1 VSLARL
7 ALFLLLLVV
16 AATALLYTQQRR
28 LIFPAPSQF
37 PQAPPPGFRLVQT
50 QTDDGLRLVAL
61 HRTAQP
67 GQRTILFFHG
77 NGDNLLGAIE
87 ATRGLAANGNGLM
100 LVEYRGYGGNSGSP
114 GEAGLYRDGDAAM
127 RWLTAEGIAAR
138 DVIIVGNSIGSG
150 PATEMALRHDVA
162 ALMLVSGFSSLPDV
176 VGEAM
181 PFVPRWLVRDR
192 FDNVGKLAQ
201 VKAPMF
207 LMHGDADTLV
217 KPANL
222 ARLRRARPD
231 AKVALVAGVGHELAY
246 TAAAQA
252 ILVGWVNELADGPP
266 QSRD

>member
-1 VSLARL
+1 MKIAIN
-7 ALFLLLLVV
+7 LLLFAVVLLV

-28 LIFPAPSQF
+28 LIFPAPAVY
-37 PQAPPPGFRLVQT
+37 PQVPPPGFRLVHT
-50 QTDDGLRLVAL
+50 QTDDGLRLVAF
-61 HRTAQP
+61 HRPAAP
-67 GQRTILFFHG
+67 GQNTILFFHG

-87 ATRGLAANGNGLM
+87 ATRGPAANGNGLL
-100 LVEYRGYGGNSGSP
+100 LVEYRGYGGNPGSP
-114 GEAGLYRDGDAAM
+114 GEAGLYRDGEAAM
-127 RWLTAEGIAAR
+127 RWLNDAGVAAR

-192 FDNVGKLAQ
+192 FDNVGKLAR
-201 VKAPMF
+201 VKAPVF

-231 AKVALVAGVGHELAY
+231 ATVVLVPGAGHELAY

-252 ILVGWVNELADGPP
+252 ILADWVNRLASDIA
-266 QSRD
+266 R

>member
-1 VSLARL
+1 MSFAKLG
-7 ALFLLLLVV
+7 LFVLVFVV
-16 AATALLYTQQRR
+16 AVTALLYTQQRR
-28 LIFPAPSQF
+28 LIFPAPSQY
-37 PQAPPPGFRLVQT
+37 PQTPPPGFRLVHP
-50 QTDDGLRLVAL
+50 QTDDGLRLSAFY
-61 HRTAQP
+61 RTAQP
-67 GQRTILFFHG
+67 GQRTIVFFHG

-100 LVEYRGYGGNSGSP
+100 LVEYRGYGGNPGSP

-127 RWLTAEGIAAR
+127 RWLAAEGIAAR

-181 PFVPRWLVRDR
+181 SFVPRWLVRDR
-192 FDNVGKLAQ
+192 FDNVGKLAR
-201 VKAPMF
+201 VKAPVF
-207 LMHGDADTLV
+207 LMHGADDTLV
-217 KPANL
+217 KPASL

-231 AKVALVAGVGHELAY
+231 ATVVMVPGAGHELAY

-252 ILVGWVNELADGPP
+252 ILVDWSNELASD
-266 QSRD
+266 SVS

>member
-1 VSLARL
+1 MKIAIN
-7 ALFLLLLVV
+7 LLLFAVVLLV

-28 LIFPAPSQF
+28 LIFPAPAAC
-37 PQAPPPGFRLVQT
+37 PQAPPPGFRLVHT
-50 QTDDGLRLVAL
+50 QTVDGLRLSAFY
-61 HRTAQP
+61 RAAQP

-87 ATRGLAANGNGLM
+87 ATRGFAANGNGL
-100 LVEYRGYGGNSGSP
+100 LLAEYRGYGGNPGSP

-127 RWLTAEGIAAR
+127 RWLAAEGIAAR
-138 DVIIVGNSIGSG
+138 DVIVVGNSIGSG

-201 VKAPMF
+201 VKAPVF
-207 LMHGDADTLV
+207 LMHGAGDTLV
-217 KPANL
+217 KPANM

-231 AKVALVAGVGHELAY
+231 ATAVLVPGAGHELAY
-246 TAAAQA
+246 TAAAEA
-252 ILVGWVNELADGPP
+252 ILPQWVAQIP
-266 QSRD
+266 